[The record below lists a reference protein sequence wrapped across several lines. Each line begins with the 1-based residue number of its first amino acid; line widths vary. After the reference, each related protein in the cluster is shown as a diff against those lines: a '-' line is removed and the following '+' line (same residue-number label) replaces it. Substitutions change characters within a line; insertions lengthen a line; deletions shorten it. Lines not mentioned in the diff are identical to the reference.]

1 MPTPQ
6 KSKLMMRVENY
17 ILLCHFEWPCMSN
30 VLRLSESE
38 YGRQWRPV
46 IQAWKSV
53 HQFSGGRLFTLT
65 WHLSQTIY
73 REKVMHVLHMN
84 IKIIYLITGVWQWKV
99 FTRNFPFGGSC
110 IDIRPHSLQ
119 TPREAWPSENLKGW
133 CLCRK
138 KVGNKSPGNVK
149 VFSTPRS
156 TWPMLGKFLNVIS
169 SKNRQNFLFASIMSQ
184 FKISQFPSQER
195 NADKECN
202 NCQVA
207 GAGFHELRQS
217 ITGAASVHKL
227 LPSTKEAWN
236 LRK

>member
-1 MPTPQ
+1 MDDSEGRSSRPESRCINFLVAVYLLWLGICLRLFIVKKWCTFFIWT
-6 KSKLMMRVENY
+6 SKL
-17 ILLCHFEWPCMSN
+17 F
-30 VLRLSESE
+30 
-38 YGRQWRPV
+38 
-46 IQAWKSV
+46 
-53 HQFSGGRLFTLT
+53 FFF
-65 WHLSQTIY
+65 
-73 REKVMHVLHMN
+73 
-84 IKIIYLITGVWQWKV
+84 TGVWQWKV
-99 FTRNFPFGGSC
+99 FTRNFPIVGSR
-110 IDIRPHSLQ
+110 IDIRPHNLQ
-119 TPREAWPSENLKGW
+119 TPREAWLSENLKGW
-133 CLCRK
+133 WLCRK

-156 TWPMLGKFLNVIS
+156 TWPILGKFRNVIS
-169 SKNRQNFLFASIMSQ
+169 SKNRQHFFLTSIMSQ

-236 LRK
+236 LSK

>member
-1 MPTPQ
+1 
-6 KSKLMMRVENY
+6 MRVENY

-53 HQFSGGRLFTLT
+53 HQFSGGRLFTLA

-73 REKVMHVLHMN
+73 REKVMHVRHIWTSKIFIFYESLAMN
-84 IKIIYLITGVWQWKV
+84 SILQEISHLGEA
-99 FTRNFPFGGSC
+99 N
-110 IDIRPHSLQ
+110 IRPHNLQ
-119 TPREAWPSENLKGW
+119 TPREAWLSENLKGW
-133 CLCRK
+133 WLCRK

-156 TWPMLGKFLNVIS
+156 TWPILGKFRNVIS
-169 SKNRQNFLFASIMSQ
+169 SKNRQHFFFASIMSQ

-217 ITGAASVHKL
+217 ITRAASVHKL